1 MMNEVKNRQ
10 WPCGCI
16 DLETLSTS
24 AEAVVLEIGAVLFDP
39 ATLEL
44 GPEYHAEV
52 EMRAADNRLRAI
64 DSETWL
70 WWGERM
76 KEGADIPGMH
86 GGVSLWQGLQGLTE
100 FFKGQELTEGFEMW
114 AWGRDFDFGILRHAH
129 DDAQLALPWRY
140 SRQCDARSFCGQL
153 GIKREGP
160 VMHQALADARQEAQ
174 AVMGA
179 MFKLA
184 ALRTSDI
191 EHRTSNIEGGE
202 EDSASSLSTLNPQP
216 STSSDS

>member
-1 MMNEVKNRQ
+1 MNNQETERRS

-24 AEAVVLEIGAVLFDP
+24 ADAVVLEIGCVLFDP

-52 EMRAADNRLRAI
+52 EMRAPDNRLRGMDAA
-64 DSETWL
+64 TWL

-76 KEGADIPGMH
+76 KEGADMPGMY
-86 GGVSLWQGLQGLTE
+86 GGVSLWQALQGLGE
-100 FFKGQELTEGFEMW
+100 FMKGQEITKDFEMW
-114 AWGRDFDFGILRHAH
+114 AWGSDFDFAILRHAH
-129 DDAQLALPWRY
+129 DEAQLELPWRY

-153 GIKREGP
+153 GVKREGP
-160 VMHQALADARQEAQ
+160 VLHQALADARQEAL

-184 ALRTSDI
+184 ALQA
-191 EHRTSNIEGGE
+191 GGE
-202 EDSASSLSTLNPQP
+202 EGKFSVSSFQKEKTEPAPLTLH
-216 STSSDS
+216 